1 MIRNL
6 HFTSR
11 KNIVK
16 KTQTNKITRLPDTN
30 ILESTWEYKISNN
43 NNKYICNK
51 GNFLLHKRKFL
62 IKFGFTIQQFTI
74 KATFSATESASF
86 AAEYLINAYAL
97 S

>member
-51 GNFLLHKRKFL
+51 GDFLLHKRKFL
-62 IKFGFTIQQFTI
+62 IKFGFTDERIYFKKWFVKSLT
-74 KATFSATESASF
+74 
-86 AAEYLINAYAL
+86 
-97 S
+97 

>member
-62 IKFGFTIQQFTI
+62 IKFGFTDERIYFEKWFVKSLT
-74 KATFSATESASF
+74 
-86 AAEYLINAYAL
+86 
-97 S
+97 